1 MKKENQGRIRS
12 QKVREGENFSIE
24 VETPFLKKYSRIEK
38 SHYENKI
45 MWVGLK
51 AD

>member
-1 MKKENQGRIRS
+1 MRIKETKDTI
-12 QKVREGENFSIE
+12 ENFSIE